1 MFGGPFV
8 IKKIC
13 VGPIDMWPHISCSLF
28 FLLPPPSLSLPHRR
42 AWDRGRRQAVVVA
55 GGRVGER
62 GSGPLCELATSIRP
76 LSVPDQPSHHHSR
89 ASLLPEIPIHTS
101 LAPNHHHCRNPP
113 NPVSADHH
121 CGARAVTC
129 RCNPSPPFLPIS
141 PLPLLLFPL
150 PLPRQRGQDS
160 GRAAVADEVRAA
172 LARCVQGGLRV
183 GAPKGSDEE

>member
-1 MFGGPFV
+1 MSL
-8 IKKIC
+8 KKIC
-13 VGPIDMWPHISCSLF
+13 VGPTNMWPHISCSLF

-42 AWDRGRRQAVVVA
+42 AWDRGHRQAVVVA

-89 ASLLPEIPIHTS
+89 ASPPRNPNPH
-101 LAPNHHHCRNPP
+101 LAGAQSPPQPKPP
-113 NPVSADHH
+113 NPVSADRH

-150 PLPRQRGQDS
+150 PLPQRRGQDS
-160 GRAAVADEVRAA
+160 VRAAVANEVRAA